1 MTEHDTRDDIVVSFK
16 PHTGYDSP
24 LIAVKGRDAAEVA
37 DKLGAVE
44 ATGLFA
50 IIAGADQAFKAAYN
64 LGAELGATPVTHP
77 QTAQQQYHQA
87 GGYNGQQAA
96 GYPAQQAP
104 QAAGYGAQPQGT
116 GYPAQQAPAAQ
127 AGYGGGQQAYQGG
140 PPRGP
145 APTPPGL
152 VAPNCPHGVKNYVE
166 GQYGPFWGCPAR
178 RDDPSKCRPEKI
190 RT

>member
-1 MTEHDTRDDIVVSFK
+1 MEQLTTEPTRDDIVVSFK

-50 IIAGADQAFKAAYN
+50 IIAGADQAFKAAYH
-64 LGAELGATPVTHP
+64 LGAEMGATPVTHP

-87 GGYNGQQAA
+87 GGYNGQQ
-96 GYPAQQAP
+96 PQ
-104 QAAGYGAQPQGT
+104 QAAGYGAQQAPPTAYPSQPAP
-116 GYPAQQAPAAQ
+116 PAQG
-127 AGYGGGQQAYQGG
+127 GYGGGQQAYQGG

-152 VAPNCPHGVKNYVE
+152 VAPTCPHGQKNYVE